1 MENNTLNE
9 ILEIV
14 VFIKD
19 HAVTK
24 EEFDK
29 EIKGINGEIK
39 GIKGEIKG
47 IKSSMVTKAYL
58 DDKLAKQT
66 GDLIVL
72 LRKEDTKL
80 RTLIEILA
88 ERRVLTEQDKMRI
101 FSMEPFPELFLR

>member
-29 EIKGINGEIK
+29 EIKGIN
-39 GIKGEIKG
+39 GEIKG